1 MLDKERSH
9 RIMQELEKEGL
20 SQILITDPVAIFYL
34 TGRWIHPGERFL
46 GLYLGKGRESVL
58 FINTLLQFSEEIG
71 LRKVYYSDTDNIY
84 PLLAQAVDSSK
95 KLAVDK
101 ILPARF
107 LLPMMEAG
115 LASGYTNGSPAVD
128 QTRSIKDAL
137 EIEIMRESSRIND
150 LCMEDFKKLIK
161 PGITELETAEQMLSI
176 YKSHGASAY
185 SFDPIVAFGMNAAD
199 PHHMP
204 DHTIL
209 QEGDC
214 VLFDVGG
221 VYENYCSDMTRTYFW
236 KKKPDELQAR
246 IYNLVREANE
256 RAEEMCAPG
265 IIISDIDKC
274 ARDIITDAGFGP
286 YFTHRLG
293 HFIGIEDHEYGDVSL
308 TNQNREC
315 PGITHSI
322 EPGIYYPKGRV
333 GVRIE
338 DLVLITEDG
347 HEVLNHMPKEI
358 EVLE

>member
-1 MLDKERSH
+1 MLFRS
-9 RIMQELEKEGL
+9 
-20 SQILITDPVAIFYL
+20 
-34 TGRWIHPGERFL
+34 
-46 GLYLGKGRESVL
+46 
-58 FINTLLQFSEEIG
+58 
-71 LRKVYYSDTDNIY
+71 
-84 PLLAQAVDSSK
+84 
-95 KLAVDK
+95 
-101 ILPARF
+101 
-107 LLPMMEAG
+107 
-115 LASGYTNGSPAVD
+115 
-128 QTRSIKDAL
+128 
-137 EIEIMRESSRIND
+137 
-150 LCMEDFKKLIK
+150 
-161 PGITELETAEQMLSI
+161 
-176 YKSHGASAY
+176 
-185 SFDPIVAFGMNAAD
+185 
-199 PHHMP
+199 
-204 DHTIL
+204 
-209 QEGDC
+209 
-214 VLFDVGG
+214 GG

-236 KKKPDELQAR
+236 KKEPDELQAR

-322 EPGIYYPKGRV
+322 EPGIYYPEGRI